1 MRKIKRLSLAS
12 ALAAMLIFTGSLV
25 RADDIDVSAMQQ
37 LPEVRAAIAAC
48 YADQARLCAT
58 VRPGQGRIV
67 RCLAAQSSLLSPT
80 CAAAM
85 MAASEA
91 LTAAGLTLRPAPLSR
106 TKL

>member
-1 MRKIKRLSLAS
+1 MRRIHRLSLAS
-12 ALAAMLIFTGSLV
+12 ALAATLAFTASLA
-25 RADDIDVSAMQQ
+25 RADDIDIAAIQQ
-37 LPEVRAAIAAC
+37 LPEVKAAIAAC

-67 RCLAAQSSLLSPT
+67 RCLAAQSDQLSRS

-85 MAASEA
+85 ETASDA
-91 LTAAGLTLRPAPLSR
+91 LTAAGLALRPAPSR